1 MVAEEFSLRG
11 KVAIVAGDGRAW
23 GQHVALALADA
34 GADVVIAAPK
44 KRQIEETAER
54 ARGLGQRAIA
64 IPTDVAN
71 AAEIQQMVEQAIAGF
86 GKIDILVNGTDLQF
100 AKPFLDVSE
109 REWRRVIETNLTSV
123 FLCSQAVGKH
133 MMEQKKG
140 TIINI
145 ASGLALRGV
154 ANCAAYCAS
163 MGGVVQFT
171 KALALEWAPANI
183 KVNSIGPG
191 WFSEDEVGTEGAQ
204 KDPLV
209 RFIPMRRRGRPD
221 EIGSLVVYL
230 ASDASQYV
238 TGQTFVVD
246 GGAIAHG

>member
-1 MVAEEFSLRG
+1 MVAEEFSLQG
-11 KVAIVAGDGRAW
+11 KIAIVGGDGRAW
-23 GQHVALALADA
+23 GQHVSLALADA

-44 KRQIEETAER
+44 KRSIEETVER
-54 ARGLGQRAIA
+54 ARGLGRRAMA
-64 IPTDVAN
+64 IPTDVTN
-71 AAEIQQMVEQAIAGF
+71 AAEIQKMVEQAIAGF
-86 GKIDILVNGTDLQF
+86 GKIDILVNGTDLQL
-100 AKPFLDVSE
+100 ARPLLEVSE

-163 MGGVVQFT
+163 MGGVLQFT

-183 KVNSIGPG
+183 RVNSIGPG
-191 WFSEDEVGTEGAQ
+191 WFSEDEVDTEEAQ

-221 EIGSLVVYL
+221 DIGSLVVYL

>member
-1 MVAEEFSLRG
+1 MIAEEFSLRG
-11 KVAIVAGDGRAW
+11 KVAIVTGDGRAW

-34 GADVVIAAPK
+34 GADVAIATL
-44 KRQIEETAER
+44 KRNWVEETIER
-54 ARGLGQRAIA
+54 ARGLGRKAVA
-64 IPTDVAN
+64 IPSDVTN
-71 AAEIQQMVEQAIAGF
+71 AVEVQKMVEQVVAGF

-100 AKPFLDVSE
+100 AKPFLEVSE
-109 REWRRVIETNLTSV
+109 KEWRRVIETNLTSV
-123 FLCSQAVGKH
+123 YLCSQAVGRH
-133 MMEQKKG
+133 MVEQKKG
-140 TIINI
+140 AIINI

-163 MGGVVQFT
+163 MGGVLQFT
-171 KALALEWAPANI
+171 KALALEWAPLNI
-183 KVNSIGPG
+183 RVNSIGPG
-191 WFSEDEVGTEGAQ
+191 WFSEDEVGTEEMQ

-238 TGQTFVVD
+238 TGQIFVVD
-246 GGAIAHG
+246 GGTIAHA